1 MVCPLLA
8 LRNDPGKSGSI
19 ISRSWLKVK
28 SQDGSDL
35 VAELPRKTSRAKL
48 VVTVPQT
55 DTGG

>member
-8 LRNDPGKSGSI
+8 SRDDSGKSESPV
-19 ISRSWLKVK
+19 SRGWLKMKPQGGVN
-28 SQDGSDL
+28 L

>member
-8 LRNDPGKSGSI
+8 SRNDPGKSGSI
-19 ISRSWLKVK
+19 ISRGWLKVK
-28 SQDGSDL
+28 SQDGANL
-35 VAELPRKTSRAKL
+35 AAELPRKTSRAKL